1 MVQQLIA
8 LAVLAEDSGSF
19 PRIHIVIHK
28 HQNLKFQGIKYPHLA
43 SVSTR
48 HIHVRNIH
56 AGVILMH
63 LK

>member
-8 LAVLAEDSGSF
+8 LAVLAEDPGSF
-19 PRIHIVIHK
+19 PRIHIVIHN
-28 HQNLKFQGIKYPHLA
+28 HQNLKFQGIKCPHLA

-56 AGVILMH
+56 AGVILMY